1 MPKKFYNI
9 GPRSVM
15 TPLSDCYLLNIKT
28 VLNFDTMA
36 EIKEQVDD

>member
-1 MPKKFYNI
+1 
-9 GPRSVM
+9 M